1 MPVLTANEQIQL
13 CKNVLPVF
21 FLFFKL
27 MKTSWCFGF
36 GMWLFPTPPYEGR
49 LFCET
54 TMLLPLWTV
63 RIEMLWCSFSGYH
76 TLLSSYISVKYK
88 QRISISSRASYI
100 ILYDTVLRLP
110 RFNLNFEKQPGTYFF
125 IFFVRTGIIERKIGE
140 VWHIRSIDPMS
151 LLLSR
156 LFFSN

>member
-13 CKNVLPVF
+13 CQNVFPDFSFSLNWWSLLDV
-21 FLFFKL
+21 LAL
-27 MKTSWCFGF
+27 ECDS
-36 GMWLFPTPPYEGR
+36 FPTPPCEGS

-54 TMLLPLWTV
+54 TLLLPLWAV
-63 RIEMLWCSFSGYH
+63 RIEMLWCSFSGYL
-76 TLLSSYISVKYK
+76 TLLSSGQSNISKGP
-88 QRISISSRASYI
+88 ASLPELH
-100 ILYDTVLRLP
+100 ILCDSVLRLSI
-110 RFNLNFEKQPGTYFF
+110 FNLNFKKQPGTYFF
-125 IFFVRTGIIERKIGE
+125 MFFVRTGLIERKIGE